1 MILLFEHLCSDLND
15 AIVLE
20 DSLVENSKL
29 AVGSEKINQLL
40 LQALLPILLGAKAKI
55 FLPVHRLSNEY
66 GWINLDILIIM
77 IQYNLQLWKIFHLWD
92 FITFHTAFLC
102 SFLVQCQDTSQT
114 RLTFCV
120 QFRKGKV
127 LKCQILGT
135 YRIAQT

>member
-1 MILLFEHLCSDLND
+1 MILLFEHLCSNLND

-77 IQYNLQLWKIFHLWD
+77 IQYKKLWTIFHLWD

-102 SFLVQCQDTSQT
+102 SFLVQCQDTGQT

-120 QFRKGKV
+120 QFRKGNV
-127 LKCQILGT
+127 PKCQIFGT
-135 YRIAQT
+135 HRIAQI